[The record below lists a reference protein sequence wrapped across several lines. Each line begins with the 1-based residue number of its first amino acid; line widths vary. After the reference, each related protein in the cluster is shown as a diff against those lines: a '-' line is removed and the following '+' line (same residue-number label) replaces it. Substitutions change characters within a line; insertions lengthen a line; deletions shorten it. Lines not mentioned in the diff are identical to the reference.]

1 MFCFTNILYL
11 AIHVENNR
19 TQFNRV
25 FDFDSYMFQFLDR
38 KDTKN
43 LILTHL
49 YLLVGCLWPASFALG
64 HRLSTGCVPMSG
76 LIALCIGDSF
86 VSSSGRHYWKQV
98 WENADLEEED
108 HGRLHGLRVH
118 GNRVCLRFEFAHKH

>member
-11 AIHVENNR
+11 AIHLENNR
-19 TQFNRV
+19 TLFNRV

-43 LILTHL
+43 LILTHI
-49 YLLVGCLWPASFALG
+49 YLLIGCLWPATFALG
-64 HRLSTGCVPMSG
+64 HQLPAGCVPMVG

-86 VSSSGRHYWKQV
+86 VS
-98 WENADLEEED
+98 
-108 HGRLHGLRVH
+108 
-118 GNRVCLRFEFAHKH
+118 